1 MMFVNK
7 TPSKII
13 LFLLVICLI
22 LLATLIPIFKNLY
35 LHSCSVNFGYIKK
48 IHDNNNFW
56 NTILDVTIMH
66 HIISCHSSVHG
77 VASWSG
83 ICRLTNRY
91 AFECNIVG
99 CLQFPLTYPAVA
111 GTIGLLLLIS
121 RVVMFSHV
129 TLMPRRNLDSRVRC
143 SHMIELLGARWCL
156 GMCDVTHCNLLLCNL
171 TSVLTSDPYSS
182 V

>member
-1 MMFVNK
+1 M
-7 TPSKII
+7 
-13 LFLLVICLI
+13 
-22 LLATLIPIFKNLY
+22 
-35 LHSCSVNFGYIKK
+35 
-48 IHDNNNFW
+48 
-56 NTILDVTIMH
+56 
-66 HIISCHSSVHG
+66 HG
-77 VASWSG
+77 VASSSG
-83 ICRLTNRY
+83 IRRLLNKNASEY
-91 AFECNIVG
+91 NIVG
-99 CLQFPLTYPAVA
+99 CPQFPLTYLAVA